1 MRTRRKLAIGL
12 TTAAVLLG
20 SAGAVA
26 TAHTLSGPPAQG
38 PVLSD
43 QPGNG
48 PDNPDVPDI
57 PEPGDTADAPAP

>member
-1 MRTRRKLAIGL
+1 MRTRRILTIGL
-12 TTAAVLLG
+12 TAAAVLLG

-26 TAHTLSGPPAQG
+26 TARTLSGPPAQA

-48 PDNPDVPDI
+48 PDTPDVPDI
-57 PEPGDTADAPAP
+57 PEPGDTPDAPAP